1 MKILFDCNC
10 TPIELVRLKMEWKTN
25 LRSWSNKLWEK
36 YTEKVEAQLAY
47 LKMDQAVILVT
58 AVSAS

>member
-1 MKILFDCNC
+1 
-10 TPIELVRLKMEWKTN
+10 MEWKTN